1 MLHMRDQGI
10 LGGLHPF
17 VKLLLLVMIMLVS
30 TLVVFIVGFI
40 AALPFWGE
48 GLLKGLDLAG
58 ADDLNLVRYMQLLS
72 HIGMFVVSSLVFAFL
87 VGGRPLRYLQAHKKP
102 AAPGM
107 VLAVLIMLAVL
118 PLVNYVMEINQQM
131 SLPESLRHLE
141 EWMRQAEDA
150 AQVMTER
157 FLQVT
162 TYQGLLFNIFLIA
175 IVPAIGEEFIFRGA
189 LQRIFHQW
197 SRNAHVAVILTAII
211 FSAIHFQF
219 YGFLPR
225 VVLGMVLGYMMVI
238 TGNIWVPVLGHFFN
252 NAAAVVTY
260 FIVHNYTE
268 MDPGEVGGQSFGFL
282 LALISLALV
291 VVFFRMMSWYSG
303 TVRQRREK
311 TGPDLQ

>member
-1 MLHMRDQGI
+1 MRDQGI

-107 VLAVLIMLAVL
+107 VLAVLIMLAGL
-118 PLVNYVMEINQQM
+118 PLVNYVMEIKQQM

-189 LQRIFHQW
+189 LQRILHQW
-197 SRNAHVAVILTAII
+197 SRNAHVAVILSAII

-225 VVLGMVLGYMMVI
+225 LVLGMVLGYMMVV
-238 TGNIWVPVLGHFFN
+238 TGNMWVPVLGHFFN

-268 MDPGEVGGQSFGFL
+268 MDPGEVGSQSFGFL

-291 VVFFRMMSWYSG
+291 VVFFRMLSWYSG
-303 TVRQRREK
+303 TVRQRRDK
-311 TGPDLQ
+311 TDPDIQ